1 MIRPRCGDGKLS
13 GRTDPVPIILKQD
26 VMGMGRMEMEL
37 DYADDATEKR
47 RVLEIEK
54 EDTEELRQKYKDFA
68 EKEKAIAKALE
79 DLRANFYCELCD
91 KQYQKHQEF
100 DNHINSYDHAHKQ
113 RLKELKQRE
122 FARNVSSRSRK
133 DERKQEK
140 MLRRLHE
147 LAEQRK
153 QQNQTPGS
161 GPMFKATTVA
171 VDGENSESG
180 VPNPECTSVA
190 DSVPEGLLGE
200 DKALSSSGQLT
211 SSASPKQPS
220 ISFTLGKKNS
230 PVTPAVVLP
239 KLSVSFSLAKKAP
252 VKLETAA
259 AVFADQGEEEALE
272 EEGQEEAL
280 ASNRESP
287 SNGPPEEQQQQQEQ
301 QQSDE
306 GGSLASTLSKLK
318 TMMMKKEEGLS
329 GLEPQ
334 YYHYVPPAHCRVKP
348 HFQFL
353 LFMKASDQTGIQ
365 KQEEAVETKLEDK
378 QPKATAGKSE
388 KPDKSETQKA
398 PVSESPANLP
408 SVKVEA
414 QGMEDFPE
422 STVPKE
428 VPTDCLQGAAES
440 SQGPRLSTGAFFSVL
455 SKDDSTVLQ
464 WPSEL
469 REFTRTQ
476 PSISYS
482 CNPLYFD
489 FKLSRH
495 KGAQSGKQAKTMKS
509 GVEDSDGSKAVTSKM
524 ETAGPSAVKND
535 DTSMKEE
542 PTEGEKDGQSQPNS
556 AASMKKKKKKKK
568 HKKPGKSS
576 KQKEEGKEVIG
587 EEAETSCQ
595 KEKKKKH
602 KCKKSK
608 TKKSGEE
615 EEKGGKDKESAEV
628 LVAGAVEGTGARKR
642 KRPIKV
648 EAQRPG
654 SGEGAVGK
662 GPGKT
667 TSSDELNGTK
677 KQRSDPDATSPHAT
691 SMISTSSTSVLKLPS
706 SRERRDSR
714 HLSSESDEERR
725 SSSPQRSRRHRSTPR
740 HRRRHSED
748 SGRSRSRSSRRG
760 GRHSRSSSSSSD
772 QSSDGGSRSSR
783 RTYSDSYS
791 DYSNEGRGHS
801 KHSSDSDYE
810 RRGSSRRRSDRH
822 RYSSSSSAD
831 SSRSRSRSRR
841 RRRARHSSSRS
852 SSSSSSRRSW
862 RRSSYSRSH
871 SSASRSPSSRG
882 SSRRR
887 RDSSPLRREFNRS
900 RIYRSQS
907 PRHSRASGHK
917 NLSRNSIRGTSSTQ
931 RVSAAGGSRGGSGAI
946 AQRNS
951 LTARQLLENVQSR
964 KGLGDSAARAKA
976 GLKLKNPPQ
985 GYFGPK
991 LPPSLGSK
999 TMLPLFGKLPAG
1011 KKPPQPSM
1019 QQAEE
1024 AEKNVSSEST
1034 EAGGDVVLVEPIRE
1048 FPPPPPV
1055 PVSAPQKP
1063 EETVESALTEE
1074 VQHPNTEEQASTSI
1088 PLFEQNSGLLV
1099 QPYQGEPVEEG
1110 ATSMLEPQHTPQQ
1123 QQALY
1128 PRYPPSCLE
1137 EDMGLETEDG
1147 DSLAPLESQPI
1158 TFTPEEMEKYSK
1170 LQQAAQQHIQQQLL
1184 AKQVKSFPPSAV
1196 AVAAAAPAA
1205 ALQPIHIQQP
1215 PASASSTSIT
1225 TVQHTLLQHHAAAA
1239 AAAIGIHPHAPHPH
1253 PHQLAQVHHI
1263 PQHHLTPIS
1272 LSPLGHSLGHTL
1284 GHSLGHAGLIPAHP
1298 TAFLSG
1304 QPIHI
1309 IPASALHHTP
1319 LALHH
1324 VPHAALYPTLLTPRP
1339 ATAAAAA
1346 ALQLHPLL
1354 HPIFSGQ
1361 DLQHP
1366 PGHGS

>member
-1 MIRPRCGDGKLS
+1 
-13 GRTDPVPIILKQD
+13 
-26 VMGMGRMEMEL
+26 
-37 DYADDATEKR
+37 
-47 RVLEIEK
+47 
-54 EDTEELRQKYKDFA
+54 
-68 EKEKAIAKALE
+68 
-79 DLRANFYCELCD
+79 
-91 KQYQKHQEF
+91 
-100 DNHINSYDHAHKQ
+100 
-113 RLKELKQRE
+113 
-122 FARNVSSRSRK
+122 
-133 DERKQEK
+133 
-140 MLRRLHE
+140 
-147 LAEQRK
+147 
-153 QQNQTPGS
+153 
-161 GPMFKATTVA
+161 MFKATTVA

-200 DKALSSSGQLT
+200 DKALNSGQLT
-211 SSASPKQPS
+211 TSVSPKQPS

-230 PVTPAVVLP
+230 SMSPAAVLP
-239 KLSVSFSLAKKAP
+239 KLSVSFSLAKKTP

-272 EEGQEEAL
+272 EEGQEEAS

-287 SNGPPEEQQQQQEQ
+287 SNGPPEEEQQQQQ

-329 GLEPQ
+329 GQEPQ

-365 KQEEAVETKLEDK
+365 KQEEAVEIKLEEK

-388 KPDKSETQKA
+388 KPDKSETLKA
-398 PVSESPANLP
+398 PVSEPPADLP
-408 SVKVEA
+408 SVKMEA
-414 QGMEDFPE
+414 QGMEDSPE
-422 STVPKE
+422 SSTVSKE
-428 VPTDCLQGAAES
+428 VLTDCLQEAAES

-455 SKDDSTVLQ
+455 SKDESTVLQ

-509 GVEDSDGSKAVTSKM
+509 SVEDSDGSKAVTSKM
-524 ETAGPSAVKND
+524 ETAGPSTVKND

-556 AASMKKKKKKKK
+556 TASMKKKKKKKK

-587 EEAETSCQ
+587 EEADTSCQ

-628 LVAGAVEGTGARKR
+628 LVAGAVEGTETRKR
-642 KRPIKV
+642 KRPIKE
-648 EAQRPG
+648 EAQRLG

-691 SMISTSSTSVLKLPS
+691 SMISASSTSVLKLAS

-725 SSSPQRSRRHRSTPR
+725 SSSPQRSCCHRSTPR

-748 SGRSRSRSSRRG
+748 SGRSRSRSRSQR
-760 GRHSRSSSSSSD
+760 GRHSRSASSSSD
-772 QSSDGGSRSSR
+772 QSSDGGSRYSR

-791 DYSNEGRGHS
+791 DYSNEGRGRS
-801 KHSSDSDYE
+801 KQSSDSDYE
-810 RRGSSRRRSDRH
+810 RRGSSRRRSARH

-900 RIYRSQS
+900 HIYRSQS
-907 PRHSRASGHK
+907 PRQSRASGHK
-917 NLSRNSIRGTSSTQ
+917 DLSRNSIRGTSTQ
-931 RVSAAGGSRGGSGAI
+931 RVSAAGGSRGGSGAY

-951 LTARQLLENVQSR
+951 ITARQLLENVQSR
-964 KGLGDSAARAKA
+964 KGLGDSTAGAKA

-999 TMLPLFGKLPAG
+999 TMFPLFGKLPAG

-1019 QQAEE
+1019 QHAE
-1024 AEKNVSSEST
+1024 AEKNVTSEST

-1055 PVSAPQKP
+1055 PASAPQKP

-1074 VQHPNTEEQASTSI
+1074 VQHPHAEEQASTSI
-1088 PLFEQNSGLLV
+1088 PLFEQSSGLLV

-1110 ATSMLEPQHTPQQ
+1110 ATSMLEPQHATQQ
-1123 QQALY
+1123 QQALHPY

-1137 EDMGLETEDG
+1137 EDIGLEAEDG

-1196 AVAAAAPAA
+1196 AVAAAAATNLAPAAPAA

-1215 PASASSTSIT
+1215 PTSASATSIT
-1225 TVQHTLLQHHAAAA
+1225 TVQHTLLQHHAAT
-1239 AAAIGIHPHAPHPH
+1239 AAAIGIHPHAPH